1 MAKVESSS
9 LVDGIR
15 EGEFQ
20 IWEEYRRDA
29 SPEKQEMVVGFY
41 LPLAK
46 LIAAKMY
53 GRRIND
59 EVEFDDYL
67 QYARVGLLEAI
78 AKFDSTC
85 GARFNSFADARIKG
99 AILNALEF
107 QTEKQQQVS
116 MSKRL
121 RRERLNSC
129 KDMAGVDKATRDD
142 PDYIFRYL
150 ADVSVGMALSWLLD
164 DTGLTEF
171 DDSVVIEAPFYRSVE
186 LKQLQDQIRRCVDEL
201 EEQERKFVRYHY
213 FQGICMGEV
222 AEILSL
228 SRSRVSQ
235 INQSA
240 LRKLKRILEI
250 QRWDG
255 LTC

>member
-1 MAKVESSS
+1 MPTVESFPAFEAAREAEVRIWKAFRKDPSS
-9 LVDGIR
+9 KQR
-15 EGEFQ
+15 E
-20 IWEEYRRDA
+20 I
-29 SPEKQEMVVGFY
+29 VVNFY

-59 EVEFDDYL
+59 EIEFGDYL

-78 AKFDSTC
+78 AKFDWTS
-85 GARFNSFADARIKG
+85 GARFNTFADARIRG

-121 RRERLNSC
+121 KRERLLSC
-129 KDMAGVDKATRDD
+129 KDSALDGSEPCDD
-142 PDYIFRYL
+142 LDHIFRYL
-150 ADVSVGMALSWLLD
+150 ADVSVGMAISWLLD
-164 DTGLTEF
+164 DTRLTEF
-171 DDSVVIEAPFYRSVE
+171 DESATFDAPFYRSVE
-186 LKQLQDQIRRCVDEL
+186 IKQLQEQISRCVDDL
-201 EEQERKFVRYHY
+201 GEQERKLIRYHY
-213 FQGICMGEV
+213 FQGLCMGEV

-235 INQSA
+235 INQGA
-240 LRKLKRILEI
+240 LKKLKKALEV

-255 LTC
+255 LSC